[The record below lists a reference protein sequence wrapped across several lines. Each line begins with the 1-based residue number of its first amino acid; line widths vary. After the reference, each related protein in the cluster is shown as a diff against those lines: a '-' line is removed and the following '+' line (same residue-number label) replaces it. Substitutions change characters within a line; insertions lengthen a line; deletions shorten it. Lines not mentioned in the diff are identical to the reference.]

1 MIQFIRNTKLK
12 GNISIPSSKSDGQR
26 ALLSAALSP
35 GIAIIN
41 NLGLSDDERV
51 MLLNI
56 QILGAKVKWIS
67 TNKLKI
73 MGIEKFPEYLELD
86 VGESG
91 LGLRLLSGVCAV
103 QKGIHSINGKGTLLE
118 RDQSFFERN
127 LNKYGAEISSNNGML
142 PLVFKGSINTDEIEV
157 DGSESSQYISGLLIG
172 LALCFRSKKLRVN
185 LLNSTPYVDMT
196 LDTMNH
202 FGVYVENDNY
212 TTFTLNGDDKLSACK
227 YNVESDWSSASYWF
241 AAAAIGASITI
252 SGLNFKSK
260 QADIRFLEALKLAGC
275 TVDYTVDSFSITS
288 NQLSGF
294 YFDATD
300 CPDLF
305 PALVVLA
312 SKCNGTT
319 KILGVERLVN
329 KESNRGLALQ
339 QEFGKLGVNIQ
350 LNDGVM
356 TIEGN
361 SILKSARVNSNDD
374 HRIAMSL
381 GIIGTTISGG
391 IEIENAEAVTKSYP
405 EFWEHLA
412 HLSAG

>member
-26 ALLSAALSP
+26 ALLSAAFSP

-41 NLGLSDDERV
+41 NLGSSDDERV

-103 QKGIHSINGKGTLLE
+103 QKGIHSINGKGTLLK

-241 AAAAIGASITI
+241 AAAAIGATITI
-252 SGLNFKSK
+252 SGLNIKSK

-275 TVDYTVDSFSITS
+275 TVDCTVDSFSITS

-374 HRIAMSL
+374 LRIAMSL